1 MNRKVLQKIEILPT
15 IISEIKKAEIEI
27 LIVSAWFSD
36 EKLFD
41 VLVKKQKQGIKVKLI
56 LKDYL
61 KNEKIKL
68 SRLSKEGGE
77 VYIIEKE
84 AYGMMEKKYCIIDEK
99 IVILAM
105 FNWSANIIVNNL
117 ESIIV
122 TDEGN
127 TIQNAKINFYKM
139 KEHTFKIEK
148 NGFCYSFLA
157 WITKKCFKCFKGKGR
172 KAPQNLNESETEN
185 NVKSKKEAMFKM
197 IKPSESLED
206 EFKTFFQ
213 NRN

>member
-36 EKLFD
+36 DKLFD
-41 VLVKKQKQGIKVKLI
+41 VLVKKQKQGVKVKLI

-68 SRLSKEGGE
+68 SKLSKEGGE
-77 VYIIEKE
+77 IYIIEKE

-117 ESIIV
+117 ESIII
-122 TDEGN
+122 TDEVN
-127 TIQNAKINFYKM
+127 TIQNVKTNFYKL
-139 KEHTFKIEK
+139 KEHTSKIGN
-148 NGFCYSFLA
+148 NGFCNSFFARIAGKYLKCC
-157 WITKKCFKCFKGKGR
+157 KK
-172 KAPQNLNESETEN
+172 
-185 NVKSKKEAMFKM
+185 
-197 IKPSESLED
+197 
-206 EFKTFFQ
+206 
-213 NRN
+213 